1 MENFPG
7 EGWANFFAAETG
19 AAATLSGLVFVAMSI
34 NLSRILAFPHL
45 PRRAAE
51 TLALLVGALVV
62 CSIGLVPGQSGAVVG
77 TEYIVVG
84 FVAWL
89 FPTANLV
96 RSFRLERLAS
106 VWRLGALQPSRN
118 AALHGGGR
126 RDPDR
131 PPKRTLL
138 AGGGRAVR
146 LPRRRAQRL
155 GAARRDHALMH
166 GARLTI

>member
-96 RSFRLERLAS
+96 RSFRLERLAP
-106 VWRLGALQPSRN
+106 VWRLSASALFSQ
-118 AALHGGGR
+118 AG
-126 RDPDR
+126 
-131 PPKRTLL
+131 TLPYMV
-138 AGGGRAVR
+138 A
-146 LPRRRAQRL
+146 
-155 GAARRDHALMH
+155 GAAI
-166 GARLTI
+166 LTGHPSGLYWLVVGVLFAFLAAVLSAWVLLVEIMR